1 MPILLGDGTLFG
13 TLCAVDPEP
22 RVITRQQV
30 ELLVIIARFVATE
43 LERDREAAARAR
55 AEAELAGARDA
66 VLADLAHDLKN
77 PLAIIR
83 GGAQLLQ
90 ARARRGRPLEPDWLA
105 ARLEQIVGATAR
117 MAALVDEQLDITR
130 VRAGQ
135 PLALDRA
142 PHDLCRIVRRA
153 VEEHRT
159 VARPGGLRLDSVAPP
174 LTGAFDAPRIARLL
188 DNLLSN
194 AIKFNRE
201 DGDVTVTLGRA
212 PDPDGSWAIL
222 TVADRG
228 IGIPA
233 PDLARLGERFFRGRN
248 AVGRIGG
255 TGLGL
260 ASAREVARGH
270 GGTLTVAS
278 IEHVGT
284 TVTVRLPLDPVA
296 HAATAPLGAETDPG
310 ARDGDHA

>member
-1 MPILLGDGTLFG
+1 MPILLSDGTFFG

-22 RVITRQQV
+22 CRITQQQV
-30 ELLVIIARFVATE
+30 ELLVILARFVATE
-43 LERDREAAARAR
+43 IERDREAAARAR
-55 AEAELAGARDA
+55 AETELARARDA
-66 VLADLAHDLKN
+66 FLADLAHDLKN

-90 ARARRGRPLEPDWLA
+90 ARARRSLPLEPNWLA
-105 ARLEQIVGATAR
+105 ARLEQMVRATAR
-117 MAALVDEQLDITR
+117 MTALVDEQLDTTR

-135 PLALDRA
+135 PLAIDRA

-159 VARPGGLRLDSVAPP
+159 VVRPGGLRLDSVAPP
-174 LTGAFDAPRIARLL
+174 LTGDFDAPRIARML

-194 AIKFNRE
+194 AIKFSRD

-212 PDPDGSWAIL
+212 SGPDGSWAIL

-228 IGIPA
+228 IGIPE
-233 PDLARLGERFFRGRN
+233 PDLVHLGERFFRGQN
-248 AVGRIGG
+248 AVGRVGG

-260 ASAREVARGH
+260 ASAWEVARGH
-270 GGTLTVAS
+270 DGTLTVAS
-278 IEHVGT
+278 IENVGT
-284 TVTVRLPLDPVA
+284 TVTVRLPLHPVA
-296 HAATAPLGAETDPG
+296 CETTALISAETNLGAPDV
-310 ARDGDHA
+310 DHA